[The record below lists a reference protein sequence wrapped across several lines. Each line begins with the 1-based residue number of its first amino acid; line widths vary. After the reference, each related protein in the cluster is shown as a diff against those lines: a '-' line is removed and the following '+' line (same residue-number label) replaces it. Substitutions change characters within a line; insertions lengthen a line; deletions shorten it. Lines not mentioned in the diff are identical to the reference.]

1 MAANGPLIFLLS
13 PANTSGARAAR
24 LASPEASFSCAHE
37 LRSPDGIP
45 IADCFSF
52 LSSLYFRGKIAYAE
66 RFSPDESGILV
77 IAPGFG
83 LVSPS
88 WRVTPD
94 RLEVM
99 RQTRVDPAEP
109 AYTEPLIA
117 HAAALGERLPAG
129 ARAVLL
135 GSIATGKYV
144 DVLEPLLGERLHFPR
159 AFVGAGEMQRG
170 ALLLRAAREGQ
181 ELEYASL
188 GEPRHTRRVKKD
200 VTIAPWPSGG
210 SSLE

>member
-1 MAANGPLIFLLS
+1 MAANGGPCIFLLS
-13 PANTSGARAAR
+13 PANTSGARATQ
-24 LASPEASFSCAHE
+24 LASPEAGFSCARE
-37 LRSPDGIP
+37 LRSPEGVP
-45 IADCFSF
+45 IAQAFSF

-66 RFSPDESGILV
+66 RFAPDESGILV

-83 LVSPS
+83 LVPPS
-88 WRVTPD
+88 WRVTPE

-99 RQTRVDPAEP
+99 RQTPVDPAEP
-109 AYTEPLIA
+109 AYTEPLVA
-117 HAAALGERLPAG
+117 HGAALDKRLPAG

-144 DVLEPLLGERLHFPR
+144 DVLEPLLGDRLRFPR

-188 GEPRHTRRVKKD
+188 GEPRHGRRVKK
-200 VTIAPWPSGG
+200 A
-210 SSLE
+210 